1 MDIIIA
7 VNLLLHYIKGA
18 IVKALM
24 FLLSWEVREMSR
36 TARIFSESGFSHVMI
51 RGVGRQVLFECAD
64 DYYYF
69 IFLMKKYCEEMS
81 LEVNAYCLMDNHV
94 HMLLH
99 DTGQELPDFMKKIG
113 VSYALYFNSKYDRT
127 GHLFQDRY
135 KSIPIESE
143 RQLLATFRYILQNP
157 EKAGICRARDYTW
170 SSYREYGRQK
180 SFTKTDLIEEALG
193 TFAEFEQFM
202 SIEEEQN
209 EEYEPIRKSNDEAH
223 DIVLMVLGADSGTV
237 LQKYGKEERN
247 EVLRVLKKQGLS
259 IRQIERLT
267 GIGRSIIQRA

>member
-1 MDIIIA
+1 MA
-7 VNLLLHYIKGA
+7 
-18 IVKALM
+18 
-24 FLLSWEVREMSR
+24 
-36 TARIFSESGFSHVMI
+36 TAPRSHSESDIYHVTT
-51 RGVGRQVLFECAD
+51 RGVGKQILFED
-64 DYYYF
+64 DRDRIKF
-69 IFLMKKYCEEMS
+69 GAFLRKCLEKYDGS
-81 LEVNAYCLMDNHV
+81 LYAWCFMQNHV
-94 HMLLH
+94 HLLPRFKSF
-99 DTGQELPDFMKKIG
+99 DLPAFM
-113 VSYALYFNSKYDRT
+113 
-127 GHLFQDRY
+127 
-135 KSIPIESE
+135 
-143 RQLLATFRYILQNP
+143 RQLLSEYAHYYNKRHDHVGHVFQSRYGSVPINDDDQLLTVVRYIHQNP
-157 EKAGICRARDYTW
+157 KDMGFPRPGDYKW
-170 SSYREYGRQK
+170 SSYREYGKQK